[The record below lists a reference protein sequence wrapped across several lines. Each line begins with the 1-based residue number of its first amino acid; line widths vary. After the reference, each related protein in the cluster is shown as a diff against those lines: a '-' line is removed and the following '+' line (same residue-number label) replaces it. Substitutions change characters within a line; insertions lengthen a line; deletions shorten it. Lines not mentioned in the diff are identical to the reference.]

1 MIRYQ
6 DTVRLIDLAVDGYND
21 KVVDTDVLVKALFHL
36 GASYSNENAD
46 TLYESDA
53 HVYLDPRNSEVL
65 SAIYRLEG
73 WYIVPVATPFAY
85 YQKESWYRIERV
97 VVGQRKLLNNNV
109 DNVHCFL
116 KKVAAPTELAEES

>member
-6 DTVRLIDLAVDGYND
+6 DTVHLVSLAVDGYND
-21 KVVDTDVLVKALFHL
+21 KVVEADVLVKALFHL
-36 GASYSNENAD
+36 GASYRNEDSD
-46 TLYESDA
+46 TLHESDA
-53 HVYLDPRNSEVL
+53 HVYLDHKNSEVL

-73 WYIVPVATPFAY
+73 WYIVPVATPFTHH
-85 YQKESWYRIERV
+85 QEESWYRIEKV

-116 KKVAAPTELAEES
+116 KKVAAPVELAEES